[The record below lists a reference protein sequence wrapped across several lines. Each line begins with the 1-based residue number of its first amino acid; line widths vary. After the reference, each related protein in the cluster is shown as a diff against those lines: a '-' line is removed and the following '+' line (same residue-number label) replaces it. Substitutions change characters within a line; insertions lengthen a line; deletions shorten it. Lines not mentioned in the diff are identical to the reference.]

1 MLLILAMFGLCLTA
15 KAETA
20 VGMLKIEISRP
31 ICGSEPEMP
40 ECEIQAREAVTQ
52 GEHSAWITAC
62 DASGYTPFQGTFEGD
77 ETYKAY
83 VALEARPGY
92 RFDGNTR
99 VAVYDGESMEF
110 VTTEPLLRRHDRLM
124 IVAEVKAEHYWDE
137 DQGSETDA
145 TCISPGS
152 VTKVCKA
159 DPAHVLKETLPIDPE
174 AHDWGEWETVRK
186 ATRSREGE
194 RRRACT
200 LCGRVETEPI
210 GKEKLPYSDV
220 YEPDTS
226 WAMAATVAWRAD
238 SDALATATGSQRPA
252 TAIVWLDEALN
263 VYDREGSLLADDL
276 GRYIDATSG
285 GMIPAFYIRD
295 ARTAAVLKAF
305 LI

>member
-1 MLLILAMFGLCLTA
+1 MLLVLAMFGLCLTA
-15 KAETA
+15 EAETA
-20 VGMLKIEISRP
+20 VGMLKIEIGRP
-31 ICGSEPEMP
+31 ICGSEPGMP
-40 ECEIQAREAVTQ
+40 ECDIQAREAVTQ
-52 GEHSAWITAC
+52 GEPSAWITAC
-62 DASGYTPFQGTFEGD
+62 DTSGYTPFQGTFEGD
-77 ETYKAY
+77 ETYSAY
-83 VALEARPGY
+83 ITLEARPGY

-99 VAVYDGESMEF
+99 VAVYDGEAMEY
-110 VTTEPLLRRHDRLM
+110 VRIEPLLRQSDRLV

-200 LCGRVETEPI
+200 LCGRVETEAI

-226 WAMAATVAWRAD
+226 WAMAATVAGARAPTPWLWRPGHSAPPPP
-238 SDALATATGSQRPA
+238 SYGWMKS
-252 TAIVWLDEALN
+252 
-263 VYDREGSLLADDL
+263 
-276 GRYIDATSG
+276 
-285 GMIPAFYIRD
+285 
-295 ARTAAVLKAF
+295 
-305 LI
+305 